1 MDARIW
7 PGIPPEEEDKMKT
20 RTMMLLLG
28 ALTFAWNC
36 VDAADAAKENAPKS
50 AARQLFADDVLC
62 KGKGVELK
70 RSQLDEAFLQFK
82 SNLNARGQTLPEAQR
97 EQVESQLL
105 DRLVITRLLMNKAT
119 DEDKKKARV
128 AADKFVAD
136 TKNQAGSEE
145 SFNRQLGVMNF
156 TPAQFDAQVL
166 EQSVCKE
173 VIDRELKSRIN
184 IADSEAQK
192 YYDEHGAEFDRP
204 ETVRAAH
211 ILLSTRDPG
220 TGQELTDEKKKEKKL
235 QMEKILERAR
245 KGENFAAL
253 AREFSEDPGSK
264 SKGGE
269 YTFARAKDDPQHAM
283 VAEFENAAFSLK
295 TNEISGVVTT
305 QFGYHII
312 KLYERTPAQKLAFAK
327 VKDDL
332 KDYLARQEVDKQLK
346 GYLDKA
352 KEEAKLEYLNGAKPP
367 TEPVGNPPAASDK
380 K

>member
-1 MDARIW
+1 
-7 PGIPPEEEDKMKT
+7 
-20 RTMMLLLG
+20 MMALLG
-28 ALTFAWNC
+28 ALAVAWTD
-36 VDAADAAKENAPKS
+36 VDAAETAKENAPQP
-50 AARQLFADDVLC
+50 AAGGRQLFADDVLC
-62 KGKGVELK
+62 KGKGIELK

-105 DRLVITRLLMNKAT
+105 DRLVITRLLTNKAT
-119 DEDKKKARV
+119 DEDKKKARA

-184 IADSEAQK
+184 IADDAAQK
-192 YYDEHGAEFDRP
+192 YYDDHGPEFDRP

-220 TGQELTDEKKKEKKL
+220 TGQELSDEKKKEKKQQL
-235 QMEKILERAR
+235 EKILERAR
-245 KGENFAAL
+245 KGEDFAAL
-253 AREFSEDPGSK
+253 AKEFSEDPGSK

-352 KEEAKLEYLNGAKPP
+352 KQEAKLEYLNGAKPP
-367 TEPVGNPPAASDK
+367 VEPVESAPTPPDK